1 VNRPRTEDLFPA
13 SGAWPKASAR
23 DVGLNEGAL
32 QKAVAFATN
41 HETDWPRSMYM
52 PNGHYIGT
60 AYVQE
65 SGPNSDVVGPVKE
78 RGPANGMIIRY
89 GKLVASWG
97 DVSRVDMTFSI
108 AKSYLGVLAGLAVA
122 DGLIADI
129 DRPVIKDVPGPWFE
143 SPHNAAVT
151 WRHLLQQTSEWSG
164 TLWGKP
170 DSIDHNR
177 QVGTTSDN
185 SRKGAVRA
193 MKAPGEYFE
202 YNDVRVNLLA
212 AALLMRFRR
221 PLPDVLKERI
231 MDPIGASNTWEWHGY
246 STSWVEIDGKRM
258 QSVSGGGHWG
268 GGIFI
273 ASPDHARFGY
283 LVSRGGKWG
292 NKQLIPETWVKEM
305 LKPSPRNEGYGF
317 MWWLNGGEKRY
328 PSAPSSSVFALGAGT
343 SIIWIDRDHDL
354 LVVARWADKG
364 SIDGLCKHVLAA
376 IE

>member
-1 VNRPRTEDLFPA
+1 MNRPRTEDLFPA
-13 SGAWPKASAR
+13 PGAWPKASAK
-23 DVGLNEGAL
+23 DVGLNDALL
-32 QKAVAFATN
+32 QKAVEFATR

-52 PNGHYIGT
+52 PDGHYIGT

-65 SGPNSDVVGPVKE
+65 SGPNSDVVGPVKP
-78 RGPANGMIIRY
+78 RGPANGMIVRY
-89 GKLVASWG
+89 GKLVATWG
-97 DVSRVDMTFSI
+97 DIARVDMTFSI

-129 DRPVIKDVPGPWFE
+129 DRPVAKDVPGPWFE
-143 SPHNAAVT
+143 SPHNAAIT

-185 SRKGAVRA
+185 SRKGAVRE
-193 MKAPGEYFE
+193 MKAPGAYFE
-202 YNDVRVNLLA
+202 YNDVRVNVLA

-221 PLPDVLKERI
+221 PLPEVLKERI

-246 STSWVEIDGKRM
+246 STSWVEVDGKRM

-283 LVSRGGKWG
+283 LVARSGRWG
-292 NKQLIPETWVKEM
+292 SKQLIPEHWVKEM
-305 LKPSPRNEGYGF
+305 LTPSSRNEGYGF
-317 MWWLNGGEKRY
+317 MWWLNGGEPRY
-328 PSAPSSSVFALGAGT
+328 PSAPKSSVFALGAGT
-343 SIIWIDRDHDL
+343 NIIWIDRDRDL

-364 SIDGLCKHVLAA
+364 SIDGLCQHVLAA

>member
-1 VNRPRTEDLFPA
+1 LNIPRAQDQFPA
-13 SGAWPKASAR
+13 TGEWPKASAK
-23 DVGLNEGAL
+23 DLGFNEAAL
-32 QKAVAFATN
+32 AKAVEYGKAN
-41 HETDWPRSMYM
+41 ETDWPRSMYM
-52 PNGHYIGT
+52 QDGHYIGT
-60 AYVQE
+60 AYVNE

-78 RGPANGMIIRY
+78 RGPANGMILRY
-89 GKLVASWG
+89 GKLAAAWG

-122 DGLIADI
+122 DGLIKDI
-129 DRPVIKDVPGPWFE
+129 DAPVATDVSAPWFE
-143 SPHNAAVT
+143 GPHNSKIT

-177 QVGTTSDN
+177 QVGVVSDN
-185 SRKGAVRA
+185 SRKGDVRE
-193 MKAPGEYFE
+193 MKAPGAYFE

-221 PLPDVLKERI
+221 PLPEVLKERI
-231 MDPIGASNTWEWHGY
+231 MDPIGASHDWQWHGY
-246 STSWVEIDGKRM
+246 STSWLEIDGKRM

-283 LVSRGGKWG
+283 LVSRGGRWG
-292 NKQLIPETWVKEM
+292 NKQLIPEAWVKEM
-305 LKPSPRNEGYGF
+305 LKPSQRNEGYGF
-317 MWWLNGGEKRY
+317 MWWLNGGEPRY
-328 PSAPSSSVFALGAGT
+328 PSAPKSSIFALGAGT
-343 SIIWIDRDHDL
+343 SIIWIDPDHDL
-354 LVVARWADKG
+354 LVVARWAHKA

-376 IE
+376 IA